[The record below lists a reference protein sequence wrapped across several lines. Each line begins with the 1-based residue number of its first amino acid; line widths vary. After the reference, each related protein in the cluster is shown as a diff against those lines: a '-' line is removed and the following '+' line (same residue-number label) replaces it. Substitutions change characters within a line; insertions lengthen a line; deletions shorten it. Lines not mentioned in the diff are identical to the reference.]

1 MFDYRRYIE
10 KLQYDK
16 TAQITL
22 GGIIVF
28 MLIFPVYF
36 AAVGSG
42 DSSGDSMNVE
52 GEWLVEFEFTNIAS
66 GDETIFVFDEGSEGI
81 EFVIPQLEDESL
93 YAIAFSWSYEE
104 TDEEGAWPDQCDD
117 VTLSLDPSAL
127 SGYVSYSTGEYISTD
142 CGDYVGFMNVILKDY
157 HQYFELVDASMA
169 GEGNNSFTTPANM
182 TLGEVES
189 LVAKNGFGRGPVT
202 ISVAVDTNT
211 GSVPGP
217 GPNPGPTSNNEDGED
232 VTISWR
238 AISYTHTISN
248 TADFVD
254 ET

>member
-1 MFDYRRYIE
+1 MFDYRRYFE
-10 KLQYDK
+10 KLQYDR

-22 GGIIVF
+22 GGILVF
-28 MLIFPVYF
+28 MLIFPGYF
-36 AAVGSG
+36 AIVGSA
-42 DSSGDSMNVE
+42 DSSEGAKNVQ
-52 GEWLVEFEFTNIAS
+52 GEWLVELEFTNIAS
-66 GDETIFVFDEGSEGI
+66 GDETIFVPDEGSDEI
-81 EFVIPQLEDESL
+81 EFVIPQLEGESL
-93 YAIAFSWSYEE
+93 YAIAFTLSYEE
-104 TDEEGAWPDQCDD
+104 TDEGGNWPDQCDD

-127 SGYVSYSTGEYISTD
+127 SGHVSYSTGEYISTE
-142 CGDYVGFMNVILKDY
+142 CGIYDAVMTVMLKN
-157 HQYFELVDASMA
+157 FEVTSGALDAS
-169 GEGNNSFTTPANM
+169 NSSFTTPANM

-211 GSVPGP
+211 GSKPGP
-217 GPNPGPTSNNEDGED
+217 IDPFIASNNEDGED